1 MKVVLINGSPRKNGN
16 TAYTLNECKMEI
28 IKEGL
33 EVETINLAGKEIKS
47 CIACYKCKGTG
58 SCVLKDEANDFMDI
72 IRGADGLI
80 IGAPVYFGTP
90 RGDLM
95 NLIQRIGMV
104 SRGNDKFLSWMPGG
118 PVAVAR
124 RGGLSSSYQEMLMFY
139 FINEMIVPG
148 SDYWNIVFAGKEE
161 GSAREDV
168 EGIENMKKFATNVA
182 KLIKKLK

>member
-16 TAYTLNECKMEI
+16 TAFTLEECVKEI
-28 IKEGL
+28 KKEGL
-33 EVETINLAGKEIKS
+33 EAEIINLSGKEIKS

-58 SCVLKDEANDFMDI
+58 KCVLKDEANNIMDT
-72 IRGADGLI
+72 IRGARGLI

-104 SRGNDKFLSWMPGG
+104 SRGNDKFLSWMVGG

-148 SDYWNIVFAGKEE
+148 SDYWNIVFGGKEE
-161 GSAREDV
+161 GSAKDDV
-168 EGIENMKKFATNVA
+168 EGIENMRKFAGNVA
-182 KLIKKLK
+182 KLINKIN

>member
-16 TAYTLNECKMEI
+16 TAFTLDECRKEI
-28 IKEGL
+28 ENEGL
-33 EVETINLAGKEIKS
+33 EVETISLFGKEIKS
-47 CIACYKCKGTG
+47 CIACYECKGTNK
-58 SCVLKDEANDFMDI
+58 CVLKDEGNDI
-72 IRGADGLI
+72 IDTIRNAEGLI

-104 SRGNDKFLSWMPGG
+104 SRGNDKFLSWMAGG

-161 GSAREDV
+161 GSAKEDI
-168 EGIENMKKFATNVA
+168 EGIENMKKFSRNVA
-182 KLIKKLK
+182 KLVKKIN